1 MGAYLIRAL
10 INKKQNLS
18 WVLIREG
25 ALIEASALTHV
36 IMVTS
41 DLICFVLVKK
51 YYVTKV
57 FSAHNHY
64 KENFGLGLQE
74 GNVSCKCDHFI

>member
-1 MGAYLIRAL
+1 MKVLNVGAYLIRAL

-25 ALIEASALTHV
+25 ALIEASALTPV

-41 DLICFVLVKK
+41 DLICF
-51 YYVTKV
+51 
-57 FSAHNHY
+57 
-64 KENFGLGLQE
+64 
-74 GNVSCKCDHFI
+74 I